1 MRKVIRLTERQLNN
15 MVKMVL
21 LREDSMEMEEEIDV
35 WEKDLDGK
43 FFKRYRSNDKEDVKR
58 IQKMLLILGYEVGP
72 HGVDGIYGPDTAR
85 AVKRF
90 QEDIFVDPLE
100 WDKIVGPKTYSKLYE
115 MVEEVAI
122 DNDLD
127 IEEIIELTGDEGYI
141 NYEDENDDDAYD
153 YEDENDD
160 YEDENDDD
168 AYDYE
173 EEIED
178 EEYEEYDDQEYD
190 YLADEIIDKASEQIG
205 QPYSW
210 GCEFDTENEKAGG
223 DCSGLIDWTFRHI
236 PELESPGRDTTSK
249 LQKSPGFIKGKNNW
263 DEVQKGDVLLFYG
276 KNADHT
282 GFVANVEG
290 DRVDMIHSAASKWD
304 EDATT
309 GTQLTRDIFNTQYVN
324 HRGKRKA
331 YFRDHYIGYIPYE
344 YFKVDEELTEEH
356 IQRMV
361 QLVVEDYSPG
371 DEVELRPDNSDQDG
385 DDIPDRLDSD
395 DDNDGQ
401 ADEEGNFNETRRFIK
416 RFIDTIYDVQKR
428 YGRGGRNGSYE
439 IQKEIK
445 RLVQTVTQ
453 LNLSRQNKKRFLDE
467 LEEKINGELKRVMDR
482 REIYNVMKEITQRI
496 N

>member
-21 LREDSMEMEEEIDV
+21 LREGSMEMEDGVDV
-35 WEKDLDGK
+35 WKKDLDGK

-90 QEDIFVDPLE
+90 QEDIFADPLE

-115 MVEEVAI
+115 LVEEVAI

-141 NYEDENDDDAYD
+141 N
-153 YEDENDD
+153 

-282 GFVANVEG
+282 GFVANVDG
-290 DRVDMIHSAASKWD
+290 DSIDMIHSAASKWD

-344 YFKVDEELTEEH
+344 YFKIDEELTEEH